1 MPSWLVEDSGNQL
14 ALLDVVMVMPGM
26 FSASPRVVVANV
38 AVTLV
43 LSVRLTTQV
52 PVPEQPP
59 PDQPVKMEPELVSP
73 AAVKVMDVGAR
84 KEAEQVLPQEIPA
97 GAEVTVPLPVPFLET
112 VKVLVTGGVNEILP
126 VMVAPGAEIPVR
138 LKLVAVPL

>member
-1 MPSWLVEDSGNQL
+1 M

-97 GAEVTVPLPVPFLET
+97 GAEVTVPLPVRFGNRQGVRGVAAVVQPRSSSRPN
-112 VKVLVTGGVNEILP
+112 VTT
-126 VMVAPGAEIPVR
+126 PGS
-138 LKLVAVPL
+138 